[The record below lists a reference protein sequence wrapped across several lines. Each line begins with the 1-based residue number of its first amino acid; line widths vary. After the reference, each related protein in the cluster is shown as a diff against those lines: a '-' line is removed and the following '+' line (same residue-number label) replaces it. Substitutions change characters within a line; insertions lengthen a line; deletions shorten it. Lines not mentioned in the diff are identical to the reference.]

1 MNFTTTALAAGALM
15 TIFVGVPITAIVS
28 QTMEIL
34 AIIAAISATTFGAY
48 KMTPT
53 Q

>member
-1 MNFTTTALAAGALM
+1 
-15 TIFVGVPITAIVS
+15 
-28 QTMEIL
+28 MEIL

-53 Q
+53 K